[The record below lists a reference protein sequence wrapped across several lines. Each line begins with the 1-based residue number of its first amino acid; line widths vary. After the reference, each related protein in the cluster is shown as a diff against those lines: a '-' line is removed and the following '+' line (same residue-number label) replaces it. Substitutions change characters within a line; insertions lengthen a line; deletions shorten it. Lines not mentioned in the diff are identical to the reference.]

1 MLDSRAAVA
10 AERQGKNAL
19 NSWTLWQSNQSSLEC
34 DVMRQHNGAEQ
45 QRTLSDKLRS
55 KQRNIVWPDT
65 LINGRSVDAFLWKG
79 SAYSATVFGGINR
92 QSARIRVLPVNTGK
106 RNEVAWATYR
116 RQLRFNRLL
125 RLRSHANYG

>member
-1 MLDSRAAVA
+1 MLDSTAAVA

-79 SAYSATVFGGINR
+79 SAYFRNGFR
-92 QSARIRVLPVNTGK
+92 RHQSAVSQNQSPAGK
-106 RNEVAWATYR
+106 HREKE
-116 RQLRFNRLL
+116 
-125 RLRSHANYG
+125 